1 MNNILAAKLALRTL
15 RKAKLRS
22 LMTIFGVMIGIAM
35 VIIVLSAGNGIKGL
49 ILGEI
54 SSFGD
59 DWINTEIKVPSAA
72 KNSQENAAGIA
83 RGVQIT
89 TLTYEDMEAMLE
101 LKNIKAAYAGITSQA
116 VISYENE
123 KMRPSIFGVTAG
135 YNGIDKTEVEVGR
148 FFTEE
153 EERAAAQVVVLGSD
167 IRENLFGNQNP
178 FGKTVKISGKSY
190 KVIGVME
197 SIGAT
202 GFINMDEIMYL
213 PMRTVQKKMMGVDHI
228 MWMIGQTIDN
238 TKAEITAEEIRAVV
252 RQRHDI
258 TDPDKD
264 DFAVTTMNEALE
276 IVGTVLVGITG
287 LLIALAGI
295 SLVVGGVGIMN
306 VMYVSVAE
314 RTFEIGLRK
323 SMGASEG
330 NILRQFL
337 VEAILITTLGGMLG
351 ILIGVVVSFLIAF
364 GAQYAGYAWE
374 FKISTISIGI
384 SVGFSTL
391 VGLFF
396 GLYPAKKAASLDPIT
411 ALRKE

>member
-1 MNNILAAKLALRTL
+1 
-15 RKAKLRS
+15 
-22 LMTIFGVMIGIAM
+22 
-35 VIIVLSAGNGIKGL
+35 
-49 ILGEI
+49 
-54 SSFGD
+54 
-59 DWINTEIKVPSAA
+59 
-72 KNSQENAAGIA
+72 
-83 RGVQIT
+83 
-89 TLTYEDMEAMLE
+89 
-101 LKNIKAAYAGITSQA
+101 
-116 VISYENE
+116 
-123 KMRPSIFGVTAG
+123 
-135 YNGIDKTEVEVGR
+135 
-148 FFTEE
+148 
-153 EERAAAQVVVLGSD
+153 
-167 IRENLFGNQNP
+167 
-178 FGKTVKISGKSY
+178 
-190 KVIGVME
+190 
-197 SIGAT
+197 
-202 GFINMDEIMYL
+202 MDEIMYL